1 MNFKKIIKARIIF
14 FTQVAMLCGIFLCLA
29 CGHHSQ
35 KLKSF
40 FIFDYKV
47 CLKILEEGNKTFQK
61 GSFNKAQEFY
71 EILYRNSRDETIA
84 REALYGLACTHFI
97 LAKNSDDF
105 NKAIVFW
112 NKWSN
117 LAPSVWED
125 EDPRMLGPLLQNK
138 VKKWITDAG
147 TVEILKSEANKV
159 KLLLQS
165 KEQEILTLKHQIKS
179 LEEKE
184 QEILTLKH
192 QIKSLEEIDQ
202 RIQKK
207 KQEISS
213 NIE

>member
-14 FTQVAMLCGIFLCLA
+14 FAQVAMLCGIFLCLA

-35 KLKSF
+35 KIKSF

-47 CLKILEEGNKTFQK
+47 CLKILEKGNETFQK
-61 GSFNKAQEFY
+61 GDFNKAQKFY
-71 EILYRNSRDETIA
+71 EILYQNSRDKTIV

-97 LAKNSDDF
+97 LAENSKDF

-117 LAPSVWED
+117 LAPPALED

-138 VKKWITDAG
+138 VKKWMSDAV

-165 KEQEILTLKHQIKS
+165 KEQEIRTLKHQIKT
-179 LEEKE
+179 LKE
-184 QEILTLKH
+184 QEIRTLKH
-192 QIKSLEEIDQ
+192 QIKTLEEIDQ
-202 RIQKK
+202 RIQEK
-207 KQEISS
+207 KQEVSS

>member
-1 MNFKKIIKARIIF
+1 MASGLWMLRMNFKKIIKTRIIF
-14 FTQVAMLCGIFLCLA
+14 FAQVAMLCGIFLCLA

-35 KLKSF
+35 KIKSF
-40 FIFDYKV
+40 FIADYKV
-47 CLKILEEGNKTFQK
+47 CLKILEKGNEAFQK
-61 GSFNKAQEFY
+61 GDFNKAREIY

-97 LAKNSDDF
+97 LAENSDDF

-117 LAPSVWED
+117 LAPSVLED

-147 TVEILKSEANKV
+147 AVEILKSEANKV

-165 KEQEILTLKHQIKS
+165 KEQEIRTLKHQIK
-179 LEEKE
+179 
-184 QEILTLKH
+184 T
-192 QIKSLEEIDQ
+192 LEEIDQ
-202 RIQKK
+202 RIQEK

-213 NIE
+213 SIE